1 MIDILSND
9 PAECAASL
17 DDNSLGKMISACA
30 QVLCNVHYKIEME
43 NQEYALKMMPI
54 SIPEFSDRYNFIS
67 DRIKQDLPI
76 EINTSYE
83 KEWINWVR
91 TCLPNYNALLAY
103 ARACC
108 DEWIFRFNEQAT
120 YLHGS
125 IEAQQER
132 VVIMQGLTVEKHKYH
147 DVIEWCSEN
156 KPDLPRL
163 EVVRPGEDING
174 NLFPIVMPEK
184 YIVYSKC
191 DKKSHF
197 DCASYDNHQPDIIES
212 YRNYYRSKFRKRC
225 PKCNGLGND
234 CHVDVVRKYTRREK
248 PEWLGDLQAMH
259 DKTIDNN

>member
-1 MIDILSND
+1 MTIDILSND

-17 DDNSLGKMISACA
+17 DDNSLGKMISSCA
-30 QVLCNVHYKIEME
+30 QVLVNAHYESIAKKYDDDLRKLTKDESSFWK
-43 NQEYALKMMPI
+43 ALPMLWAT
-54 SIPEFSDRYNFIS
+54 SDYP
-67 DRIKQDLPI
+67 KW
-76 EINTSYE
+76 TA
-83 KEWINWVR
+83 WVYQY
-91 TCLPNYNALLAY
+91 LANYNALLAY

-120 YLHGS
+120 YLQGS
-125 IEAQQER
+125 IDEEQQER
-132 VVIMQGLTVEKHKYH
+132 VVIMQGLTIKKHKHH
-147 DVIEWCSEN
+147 DVIDWCEST
-156 KPDLPRL
+156 KPHLPVL

-174 NLFPIVMPEK
+174 NLFPLVMPEK

-248 PEWLGDLQAMH
+248 AEWLGDLQAMH
-259 DKTIDNN
+259 DKMIDNNEGE